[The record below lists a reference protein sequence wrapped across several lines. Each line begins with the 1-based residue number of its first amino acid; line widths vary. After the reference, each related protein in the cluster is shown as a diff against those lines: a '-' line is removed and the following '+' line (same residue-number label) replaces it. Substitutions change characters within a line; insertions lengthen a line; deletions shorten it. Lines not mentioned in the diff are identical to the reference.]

1 MLALDTP
8 FMIVT
13 GLLTGLVFGF
23 LLQRGGVTR
32 YATILNQFL
41 FRDFTVLKV
50 MLTAIVT
57 GAIGIWGMRAL
68 GMDVGLHVKSATL
81 VPVVAGG
88 LLFGVGMAVLGYCP
102 GTGIAALGDGS
113 RHAIPGLLGM
123 IVGGGLFAELY
134 PAIQEGFMALGEL
147 TRTPEGGSATNKLTA
162 VDLTGLAPW
171 WFIGGLLVVAVVV
184 FLVVERIEAGRGR
197 PA

>member
-1 MLALDTP
+1 MHAFDTP

-13 GLLTGLVFGF
+13 GILTGLAFGF
-23 LLQRGGVTR
+23 LLQRGGVSR
-32 YATILNQFL
+32 YAVILDQFL
-41 FRDFTVLKV
+41 FRDFTVLKT

-57 GAIGIWGMRAL
+57 GAIGIWGMRAA
-68 GMDVGLHVKSATL
+68 GMDVGLSVKSATFG
-81 VPVVAGG
+81 PVIVGG

-102 GTGIAALGDGS
+102 GTGVAALGDGS

-123 IVGGGLFAELY
+123 VVGGGLFAELF
-134 PAIQEGFMALGEL
+134 PVIQEGFMKLGEI
-147 TRTPEGGSATNKLTA
+147 TRPAGEGATSKLTA

-171 WFIGGLLVVAVVV
+171 WFIGGLLVVAIVV
-184 FLVVERIEAGRGR
+184 FLIVERIEAARGR